1 MGCLG
6 WVSDLIQKDGV
17 EWGHVLLIGG
27 WLPSTWVAFAWV
39 SCPVATPPTYPLY
52 TCGRFWRWEKF
63 LVQGVVESKT
73 YFTSKQCITQKTEF
87 PANPVR
93 SMVCCLAVACQ
104 MVVPEWLWRCVA
116 DPNPVCCLGGDVES
130 RNITFTVWDQ
140 KGCHGDGN
148 LPGAIKPPL
157 SSGWS
162 PIFAQVVLLAKK
174 GQVKTNLFFLNG
186 AFMCPR
192 EYDSFPKPFT

>member
-1 MGCLG
+1 M
-6 WVSDLIQKDGV
+6 
-17 EWGHVLLIGG
+17 WG
-27 WLPSTWVAFAWV
+27 AFAWV
-39 SCPVATPPTYPLY
+39 SCPVATPPTYPLCP
-52 TCGRFWRWEKF
+52 CGRFWRWEKC

-73 YFTSKQCITQKTEF
+73 SLPNNASPRRQSPCKPCPIDG
-87 PANPVR
+87 
-93 SMVCCLAVACQ
+93 CCPAVASQ
-104 MVVPEWLWRCVA
+104 TVVPEWLWRCVA
-116 DPNPVCCLGGDVES
+116 GPNPVCCLGGDVDS

-148 LPGAIKPPL
+148 LPGTIKPHL

-192 EYDSFPKPFT
+192 EYDSFTKPFT